1 MRLLPASAP
10 FSRELAVFTG
20 RMCDFTRYPVF
31 TVSVTRMENFQSMRN
46 PSKAI
51 LVALLIAI
59 PAPLV
64 LALLLTLT
72 PEPLRLIAA
81 GQLVEALGSN
91 GGILAYILTLVLFGI
106 AGFLA
111 VAIAAK
117 QPARQRSSSR
127 SSNRAQQQADDDDG
141 YDDTGPEG
149 NEEGT
154 VKWFNVKKG
163 FGFIVRDS
171 GDEVFV
177 HFRAIRGRGRRVLR
191 QGQLVRFNVVEAD
204 KGLQA
209 DNVSILSD

>member
-1 MRLLPASAP
+1 
-10 FSRELAVFTG
+10 
-20 RMCDFTRYPVF
+20 
-31 TVSVTRMENFQSMRN
+31 MRN
-46 PSKAI
+46 PAKAI

-59 PAPLV
+59 PAPFILGFLLV
-64 LALLLTLT
+64 SFT
-72 PEPLRLIAA
+72 PELFQILSQSESSELANSTTFVLGSAQGIAA
-81 GQLVEALGSN
+81 YIIALV
-91 GGILAYILTLVLFGI
+91 IFTV

-111 VAIAAK
+111 VSLSAK
-117 QPARQRSSSR
+117 QKSATRSSSGSAAR
-127 SSNRAQQQADDDDG
+127 SQGQSYNDDDDDD
-141 YDDTGPEG
+141 YDDGSPEG
-149 NEEGT
+149 DEEGT

-171 GDEVFV
+171 GDEIFV

>member
-1 MRLLPASAP
+1 
-10 FSRELAVFTG
+10 
-20 RMCDFTRYPVF
+20 
-31 TVSVTRMENFQSMRN
+31 MRN
-46 PSKAI
+46 PAKAI

-59 PAPLV
+59 PSPFILAF
-64 LALLLTLT
+64 ALLAFT
-72 PEPLRLIAA
+72 PEVFQILSKSGSSELASNAPFI
-81 GQLVEALGSN
+81 LGSAQ
-91 GGILAYILTLVLFGI
+91 GITAYITALILFGV

-111 VAIAAK
+111 VALY
-117 QPARQRSSSR
+117 QRQGSR
-127 SSNRAQQQADDDDG
+127 KSAPRRQATNDYDDDDDG

-149 NEEGT
+149 DEEGT

-191 QGQLVRFNVVEAD
+191 QGQLVRFSVVEAD

-209 DNVSILSD
+209 DNVSILSE

>member
-1 MRLLPASAP
+1 
-10 FSRELAVFTG
+10 
-20 RMCDFTRYPVF
+20 
-31 TVSVTRMENFQSMRN
+31 MRN
-46 PSKAI
+46 PAKAI

-59 PAPLV
+59 PAPLI
-64 LALLLTLT
+64 LAILLSFT
-72 PEPLRLIAA
+72 PEPLKLIAA
-81 GQLVEALGSN
+81 GQTLEALGATR
-91 GGILAYILTLVLFGI
+91 GIAAYVIAVVLFGI
-106 AGFLA
+106 AGFLT
-111 VAIAAK
+111 VALA
-117 QPARQRSSSR
+117 ARQSGQRAARPAQSR
-127 SSNRAQQQADDDDG
+127 SASQN
-141 YDDTGPEG
+141 YDDEDDFDDTSPEG
-149 NEEGT
+149 DEEGT

>member
-1 MRLLPASAP
+1 
-10 FSRELAVFTG
+10 
-20 RMCDFTRYPVF
+20 
-31 TVSVTRMENFQSMRN
+31 MRN
-46 PSKAI
+46 PVKAI

-64 LALLLTLT
+64 LGFLLTAT

-81 GQLVEALGSN
+81 GEVIEALGSDR
-91 GGILAYILTLVLFGI
+91 GIAAYLITLVLFGL

-111 VAIAAK
+111 IALVAR
-117 QPARQRSSSR
+117 QPAGRTHRRRSTPT
-127 SSNRAQQQADDDDG
+127 QQDADDDG
-141 YDDTGPEG
+141 YDENAPEG

-163 FGFIVRDS
+163 FGFIVREN

-191 QGQLVRFNVVEAD
+191 QGQLVRFDVVEAD

>member
-1 MRLLPASAP
+1 
-10 FSRELAVFTG
+10 
-20 RMCDFTRYPVF
+20 
-31 TVSVTRMENFQSMRN
+31 MRN
-46 PSKAI
+46 PAKAI
-51 LVALLIAI
+51 LVAILIAI
-59 PAPLV
+59 PAPLI
-64 LALLLTLT
+64 LATLLSYT

-81 GQLVEALGSN
+81 GDLVEALGSN
-91 GGILAYILTLVLFGI
+91 RGIAAYLISFVLFGI
-106 AGFLA
+106 AGFL
-111 VAIAAK
+111 VAALAGK
-117 QPARQRSSSR
+117 QQTARRNTYQS
-127 SSNRAQQQADDDDG
+127 AQQNYEEDDD
-141 YDDTGPEG
+141 YDDSTPEG
-149 NEEGT
+149 DEEGT

>member
-1 MRLLPASAP
+1 
-10 FSRELAVFTG
+10 
-20 RMCDFTRYPVF
+20 
-31 TVSVTRMENFQSMRN
+31 MRN
-46 PSKAI
+46 PAKAI

-64 LALLLTLT
+64 LALLLSFT
-72 PEPLRLIAA
+72 PDPLRLIAI
-81 GQLVEALGSN
+81 GEFVEALGSTR
-91 GGILAYILTLVLFGI
+91 GITAYIITFVVFGI

-117 QPARQRSSSR
+117 QPASTTSTSSR
-127 SSNRAQQQADDDDG
+127 SSSQPRSQGSTNQNYIEDDADYDDDS
-141 YDDTGPEG
+141 PEG
-149 NEEGT
+149 DEEGS

-177 HFRAIRGRGRRVLR
+177 HFRAIRGSGRRVLR
-191 QGQLVRFNVVEAD
+191 QGQLVRFSVVEAD

>member
-1 MRLLPASAP
+1 
-10 FSRELAVFTG
+10 
-20 RMCDFTRYPVF
+20 
-31 TVSVTRMENFQSMRN
+31 MRN

-51 LVALLIAI
+51 LFALLIAI

-64 LALLLTLT
+64 LALLLSFT

-91 GGILAYILTLVLFGI
+91 RGIAAYIISLIVFGI

-111 VAIAAK
+111 IALSVK
-117 QPARQRSSSR
+117 KPAEQQSTPRQN
-127 SSNRAQQQADDDDG
+127 NRAPSQNHDDDDDDEG
-141 YDDTGPEG
+141 YDESSPEG

-209 DNVSILSD
+209 DNVSILSE

>member
-1 MRLLPASAP
+1 
-10 FSRELAVFTG
+10 
-20 RMCDFTRYPVF
+20 
-31 TVSVTRMENFQSMRN
+31 MRN

-64 LALLLTLT
+64 LALLLSLT

-91 GGILAYILTLVLFGI
+91 RGVLAYIITLVLFGI

-111 VAIAAK
+111 IAIVAK
-117 QPARQRSSSR
+117 QPARQRSASR
-127 SSNRAQQQADDDDG
+127 PQNRTQNQADDDDDG

>member
-1 MRLLPASAP
+1 
-10 FSRELAVFTG
+10 
-20 RMCDFTRYPVF
+20 
-31 TVSVTRMENFQSMRN
+31 MRN
-46 PSKAI
+46 PAKAI

-64 LALLLTLT
+64 LAFLLLST
-72 PEPLRLIAA
+72 PEPLRLLAA
-81 GQLVEALGSN
+81 GDPIEALGSTR
-91 GGILAYILTLVLFGI
+91 GIAAYVITLILFGVV
-106 AGFLA
+106 GFLA
-111 VAIAAK
+111 IALSGK
-117 QPARQRSSSR
+117 QQVSQRGASSR
-127 SSNRAQQQADDDDG
+127 PGNTRTHTHQYDDDEEDE
-141 YDDTGPEG
+141 YDDSPEG
-149 NEEGT
+149 DEEGS

-171 GDEVFV
+171 GDEIFV